1 MLITAQIQLT
11 QQIIIHHKHRYF
23 SMLDELCFKSKNL
36 YNYALHQIRQY
47 YKQDRDFT
55 IVSYVEF
62 IAPKCI
68 ADLAESYARCVQLDG
83 YELYGKDHFKKQG
96 RYKDFE
102 SKALNYITEF
112 LNSKNI
118 DYKVVRK

>member
-1 MLITAQIQLT
+1 MTSVKIYIGKSSKLWKIGQTAGSIAQRQA
-11 QQIIIHHKHRYF
+11 
-23 SMLDELCFKSKNL
+23 N
-36 YNYALHQIRQY
+36 IRQY

-68 ADLAESYARCVQLDG
+68 ADLAESYARCVQVDG

-96 RYKDFE
+96 KYKDFE
-102 SKALNYITEF
+102 NKALNYITEF

-118 DYKVVRK
+118 DYRVVRK